1 MVVEDLVR
9 GGVDGV
15 PRLLRGWTIIQSSSS
30 SFESCLGGL
39 PRRLGADV
47 VFDDAEVVF
56 EVVEVVFDDEEVV
69 FEVVEVVFEEDFV
82 SGVDNVVF
90 FGRPRLLGT
99 ASATGV
105 ALETGF
111 SRSTVMLSVLS
122 PS

>member
-9 GGVDGV
+9 GGVDGS

-39 PRRLGADV
+39 PQRLGAD
-47 VFDDAEVVF
+47 
-56 EVVEVVFDDEEVV
+56 VVFDDEEVV
-69 FEVVEVVFEEDFV
+69 FEVGEVVFDVEEDFV
-82 SGVDNVVF
+82 SGFDNVVF
-90 FGRPRLLGT
+90 FGRPRLLGS
-99 ASATGV
+99 ASVGGV

-111 SRSTVMLSVLS
+111 SRSTVTLSVLS

>member
-9 GGVDGV
+9 GGVDGS

-30 SFESCLGGL
+30 SFESCFGGL

-47 VFDDAEVVF
+47 VV
-56 EVVEVVFDDEEVV
+56 DDEEVV
-69 FEVVEVVFEEDFV
+69 FEVVEVVFVEDFV
-82 SGVDNVVF
+82 SGFDNVVF
-90 FGRPRLLGT
+90 LGRPRLLGR
-99 ASATGV
+99 ASVGDV

-111 SRSTVMLSVLS
+111 SLSMVTVSVLS

>member
-9 GGVDGV
+9 GGVDGS

-30 SFESCLGGL
+30 SFESFFGGL

-47 VFDDAEVVF
+47 VVDD
-56 EVVEVVFDDEEVV
+56 VEVVFV
-69 FEVVEVVFEEDFV
+69 EDFV
-82 SGVDNVVF
+82 SGFDNVVF
-90 FGRPRLLGT
+90 LGRPRLLGR
-99 ASATGV
+99 ASVGGV

-111 SRSTVMLSVLS
+111 SRSIVTVSVLS

>member
-47 VFDDAEVVF
+47 VFDD
-56 EVVEVVFDDEEVV
+56 EEVV
-69 FEVVEVVFEEDFV
+69 FEVGEVVFDGEEVVFEEDFV

-90 FGRPRLLGT
+90 FGRPRLLGS
-99 ASATGV
+99 ASVGGV